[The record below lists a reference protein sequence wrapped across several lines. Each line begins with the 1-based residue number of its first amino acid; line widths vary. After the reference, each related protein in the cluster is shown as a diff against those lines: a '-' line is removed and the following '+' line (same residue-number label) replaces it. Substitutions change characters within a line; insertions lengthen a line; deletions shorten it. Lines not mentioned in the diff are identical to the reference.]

1 MPTRAGISAPR
12 HGQEYVAA
20 FRYIALFSAGLYR
33 FIQGNLAS
41 GITASGLDDVDI
53 DWEFPTATDTSNFT
67 LLLTEFRKQLDR
79 INRNHWHDVS
89 ADIRRGRRQVENPG
103 RGFQCPRDRQ
113 KYRAPRIWSCKVRYI
128 ALYYAGSYF
137 TNSGGVCHV
146 NTFPAALAPSSA
158 DDFVGP
164 RCMHLPLILTKTQSR
179 QDSRGILRR
188 VEYLLRWLQ
197 HCKLAA
203 EWCRR

>member
-1 MPTRAGISAPR
+1 MPARSPKISCSKNM
-12 HGQEYVAA
+12 E
-20 FRYIALFSAGLYR
+20 L
-33 FIQGNLAS
+33 
-41 GITASGLDDVDI
+41 
-53 DWEFPTATDTSNFT
+53 
-67 LLLTEFRKQLDR
+67 
-79 INRNHWHDVS
+79 
-89 ADIRRGRRQVENPG
+89 QVH
-103 RGFQCPRDRQ
+103 
-113 KYRAPRIWSCKVRYI
+113 YI
-128 ALYYAGSYF
+128 ALYSAGSYF

-146 NTFPAALAPSSA
+146 NTFPAALAPSSV

-164 RCMHLPLILTKTQSR
+164 RCMHLPLIRTRTQSR